1 MGFSKKCSLS
11 ANPKHFTN
19 EEQQSLKLSQDIII
33 PYMRKEKER
42 LGLHISH
49 PGLLIMN
56 AFTGQK
62 TTTVRILL
70 PSRDIFFSKVLV
82 NMTNLYQPPI
92 LTVNG
97 SAKAFIKRMFTKC
110 FATQISEALECTK
123 TQEDIDITLNLST
136 LKVLKTKRIIELY
149 DKMTSE
155 SNQNG
160 IKMESS
166 KLPPLDT
173 FDELDSL

>member
-33 PYMRKEKER
+33 PYMRKERER

-49 PGLLIMN
+49 PGLLIMDG
-56 AFTGQK
+56 FTGQK

-82 NMTNLYQPPI
+82 HMTNLY
-92 LTVNG
+92 
-97 SAKAFIKRMFTKC
+97 
-110 FATQISEALECTK
+110 
-123 TQEDIDITLNLST
+123 
-136 LKVLKTKRIIELY
+136 
-149 DKMTSE
+149 
-155 SNQNG
+155 
-160 IKMESS
+160 
-166 KLPPLDT
+166 
-173 FDELDSL
+173 